1 MSATIQ
7 ILSGLGGKGPAAIV
21 VEAQGKR
28 LLLDAGG
35 VGSAPTSRLPGH
47 AGWT

>member
-21 VEAQGKR
+21 VEAHGKR
-28 LLLDAGG
+28 LGT
-35 VGSAPTSRLPGH
+35 VGKLI
-47 AGWT
+47 GWT